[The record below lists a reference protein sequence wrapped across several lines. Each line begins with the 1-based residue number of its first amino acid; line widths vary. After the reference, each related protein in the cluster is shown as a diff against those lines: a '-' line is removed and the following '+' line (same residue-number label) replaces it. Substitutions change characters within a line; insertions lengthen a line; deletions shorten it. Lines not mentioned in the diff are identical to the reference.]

1 MKQSIINWQTGEP
14 KEEGQYLVTTEDGEV
29 RDMFYSTS
37 LKTWILERHF
47 KVIAWCKLSDIEP
60 YKKEQPDNW
69 TKFNEGE
76 TVR

>member
-1 MKQSIINWQTGEP
+1 MESTIKWQTGVP

-47 KVIAWCKLSDIEP
+47 KVIAWCKLSDIKP
-60 YKKEQPDNW
+60 YKEER
-69 TKFNEGE
+69 T
-76 TVR
+76 